1 MVNPLQSLRL
11 PLGHPLV
18 EKLCDK
24 SLKDGVKFNEEIP
37 INFKKE
43 VLEEDKIK
51 FKQALRVLHAIV
63 NNETSLRYLSEE
75 NQKFIEDLA
84 QAKKIANE
92 QIEKTLEIVST
103 SDVDVDFEKFK
114 NLMLNV
120 DFVAVGLKSYSQSQL
135 LDLNG
140 GHWDLEVP
148 GLSKE
153 RVTFRFDNLPKDSSD
168 KEMDFYA
175 RSSLKDLNKGVVAID
190 FGTKSTTAS
199 YMDKMGTYRLLS
211 IGGLVDDASL
221 TKFENPTIMEFR
233 HKEKFITGYDA
244 LDHRPFTEKN
254 DIEVAQEAQKN
265 AAGVK
270 GNDLYRFFS
279 QLKQWAGADEKLN
292 FRDFKEDF
300 SLESFTNCTDFNPI
314 EIYAYYIGRCINNM
328 HNGVFLKYFLS
339 YPIKY
344 EKHQAE
350 KIRESFEKGLKKSL
364 PRHVFDDEKT
374 AKTFKVELRA
384 SEPCAYAISA
394 LKSYGFFKSD
404 KLDKSIYYGVF
415 DFGGGTTDFDFGK
428 WEKSANPKFLYKM
441 THFSSGG
448 DKYLGGE
455 NLLELLAWET
465 YAKNFQELKAKDVVI
480 AKPNYDRIDTQR
492 FGSFMQNSSGARLN
506 LQTIA
511 SQLRPFLE
519 NLDAN
524 IIEAIE
530 ENENFEIEGFE
541 KDLKAQL
548 LDRNGVETDCDLKVD
563 CKELLNLLKDKIN
576 EGVANFFAGF
586 SKVMAENII
595 EAIEENEN
603 FEIEGFEKDLKAQL
617 LDRNG
622 VETDCDLK
630 VDCKELLNLLKD
642 KINEGVANFFAGFSK
657 VMAENIDDQC
667 RAFHIFLGG
676 NASRSVLVKQAF
688 ENAKE
693 KQLKDYHQK
702 TSKDDFKFIIYEPL
716 GTEASDK
723 QILELT
729 GEDVSNTPAYLK
741 PTSKTGVAFGLL
753 ESRDKAKGIER
764 LSISSNPVFKYDL
777 GIEIEGKFHAKIHRD
792 SLKPNE
798 YQIFQTKEEWGGFDE
813 LEIRYSDKSLANTNT
828 LNIQDTQ
835 MICIALEEVE
845 EVDVKVCCVDSQSIK
860 VGLFKDGQLIY
871 ESEVEKL

>member
-1 MVNPLQSLRL
+1 MVTPLQSLRL

-18 EKLCDK
+18 EKLCK
-24 SLKDGVKFNEEIP
+24 LSLNNKAAFNEEAA

-43 VLEEDKIK
+43 VSEEEKIK
-51 FKQALRVLHAIV
+51 FKQALWVLHAIV
-63 NNETSLRYLSEE
+63 NNETSLRYLSDE

-84 QAKKIANE
+84 RDKKITNE
-92 QIEKTLEIVST
+92 KIEKTLEIVSY

-114 NLMLNV
+114 ELMLNV
-120 DFVAVGLKSYSQSQL
+120 DNIAVGLKSYSQSQL

-148 GLSKE
+148 SAPKE
-153 RVTFRFDNLPKDSSD
+153 SVTFRFDNLDSNN
-168 KEMDFYA
+168 KEMNFYA

-199 YMDKMGTYRLLS
+199 YMDKNGEYRLLS

-221 TKFENPTIMEFR
+221 TKFENPTIVEFR
-233 HKEKFITGYDA
+233 HRKKFITEYNA
-244 LDHRPFTEKN
+244 LDHRPFTGHD
-254 DIEVAQEAQKN
+254 DIEVAHEAQKN
-265 AAGVK
+265 ASGVK

-279 QLKQWAGADEKLN
+279 KLKQWAGADEKQN
-292 FRDFKEDF
+292 FRDLIEDF

-328 HNGVFLKYFLS
+328 ENGVFLKYFLS

-350 KIRESFEKGLKKSL
+350 KIRESFERGLKKSL
-364 PRHVFDDEKT
+364 PRHVFEDEKT

-394 LKSYGFFKSD
+394 LKSYGFFKSE
-404 KLDKSIYYGVF
+404 KLDKPVYYGVF
-415 DFGGGTTDFDFGK
+415 DFGGGTTDSDFGK
-428 WEKSANPKFLYKM
+428 WEKSANPKFFYKM
-441 THFSSGG
+441 THFSSGR

-455 NLLELLAWET
+455 NLLELLAWEV
-465 YAKNFQELKAKDVVI
+465 YAKNFQELKAKDIVI

-492 FGSFMQNSSGARLN
+492 FGSFMQNSREARLN
-506 LQTIA
+506 LQEIA
-511 SQLRPFLE
+511 STLRPFLE
-519 NLDAN
+519 NLDAD

-530 ENENFEIEGFE
+530 ENENFEIKDFE
-541 KDLKAQL
+541 KDFKTML
-548 LDRNGVETDCDLKVD
+548 LDRNGVETECDLKVD
-563 CKELLNLLKDKIN
+563 CKELLNFLKDKI
-576 EGVANFFAGF
+576 
-586 SKVMAENII
+586 
-595 EAIEENEN
+595 
-603 FEIEGFEKDLKAQL
+603 D
-617 LDRNG
+617 D
-622 VETDCDLK
+622 
-630 VDCKELLNLLKD
+630 
-642 KINEGVANFFAGFSK
+642 GVANFFAGFSK

-693 KQLKDYHQK
+693 KQLKDYKQK
-702 TSKDDFKFIIYEPL
+702 TSKDDFTFIIYEPL
-716 GTEASDK
+716 GTEKSDK

-741 PTSKTGVAFGLL
+741 PTCKTGVAFGLL
-753 ESRDKAKGIER
+753 ESRPKAGGIER
-764 LSISSNPVFKYDL
+764 PSISSNPVFKYDL

-813 LEIRYSDKSLANTNT
+813 LEIRYSDKALANT

-835 MICIALEEVE
+835 MISIALEEVE

-871 ESEVEKL
+871 ESEAEKL

>member
-18 EKLCDK
+18 EKLCEL
-24 SLKDGVKFNEEIP
+24 SLKDGVVFNEKSKV
-37 INFKKE
+37 NFKEEVSKE
-43 VLEEDKIK
+43 DRTK
-51 FKQALRVLHAIV
+51 FERALRVLHAIV

-84 QAKKIANE
+84 QDKKITNE

-114 NLMLNV
+114 DLMLKV
-120 DFVAVGLKSYSQSQL
+120 DSIAVGLKSYSQSQL
-135 LDLNG
+135 LDLDG

-148 GLSKE
+148 SVPKE
-153 RVTFRFDNLPKDSSD
+153 SVTFRFDNLPKDKYD
-168 KEMDFYA
+168 KEVHFYA
-175 RSSLKDLNKGVVAID
+175 RSSLKDLNKQGVVAID
-190 FGTKSTTAS
+190 FGTKSTTAA
-199 YMDKMGTYRLLS
+199 YMDENGIYRLLS
-211 IGGLVDDASL
+211 IGGDEDAESL
-221 TKFENPTIMEFR
+221 EKYENPTIVEFR
-233 HKEKFITGYDA
+233 HKENFCNAYNA

-254 DIEVAQEAQKN
+254 DIEVAHEAQKN

-279 QLKQWAGADEKLN
+279 QLKQWAGADEKQN
-292 FRDFKEDF
+292 FRDLEKDF
-300 SLESFTNCTDFNPI
+300 SLESFTDCTDFNPI
-314 EIYAYYIGRCINNM
+314 EIYAYCIGRCINNM
-328 HNGVFLKYFLS
+328 ENGVFLKYFLS

-350 KIRESFEKGLKKSL
+350 KIRESFERGLKKSL
-364 PRHVFDDEKT
+364 PQHVFGDEKT
-374 AKTFKVELRA
+374 AKMFKVELRA

-394 LKSYGFFKSD
+394 LKSYGFFKSE
-404 KLDKSIYYGVF
+404 KLDKPVYYGVF

-428 WEKSANPKFLYKM
+428 WEKSANPKFAYKM

-455 NLLELLAWET
+455 NLLELLAFEA
-465 YAKNFQELKAKDVVI
+465 YAKNFQELKAKDIVI

-492 FGSFMQNSSGARLN
+492 FGSFMQNSREARLN
-506 LQTIA
+506 LQEIA

-519 NLDAN
+519 NLDAD

-530 ENENFEIEGFE
+530 ENENFEIENFE
-541 KDLKAQL
+541 KDFKAML
-548 LDRNGVETDCDLKVD
+548 LDRNGVET
-563 CKELLNLLKDKIN
+563 E
-576 EGVANFFAGF
+576 
-586 SKVMAENII
+586 
-595 EAIEENEN
+595 
-603 FEIEGFEKDLKAQL
+603 
-617 LDRNG
+617 
-622 VETDCDLK
+622 CDLK

-676 NASRSVLVKQAF
+676 NASRSLLVKQAF

-693 KQLKDYHQK
+693 KQLKDYQQK
-702 TSKDDFKFIIYEPL
+702 TSKDDFTFIIYEPL
-716 GTEASDK
+716 GTEKSDK

-741 PTSKTGVAFGLL
+741 PTCKTGVAFGLL

-764 LSISSNPVFKYDL
+764 PSISSNPVFKYDL

-828 LNIQDTQ
+828 LDIKDTQ
-835 MICIALEEVE
+835 MISIALEEVE

>member
-11 PLGHPLV
+11 PIGHPLV
-18 EKLCDK
+18 EKLCK
-24 SLKDGVKFNEEIP
+24 LSLKDGVAFNEEIP
-37 INFKKE
+37 IHFKDEVSKE
-43 VLEEDKIK
+43 DRTK

-63 NNETSLRYLSEE
+63 NNETSLRYLSDE

-84 QAKKIANE
+84 QDKKITNE
-92 QIEKTLEIVST
+92 KIEKTLEIVSY

-114 NLMLNV
+114 ELMLEV

-135 LDLNG
+135 LDLDG

-148 GLSKE
+148 SAPKE
-153 RVTFRFDNLPKDSSD
+153 SVTFRFDNLSKDPNG
-168 KEMDFYA
+168 KEENFYA
-175 RSSLKDLNKGVVAID
+175 RSSLKDLNKQGVVAID
-190 FGTKSTTAS
+190 FGTKSTTAA
-199 YMDKMGTYRLLS
+199 YMDNNGKYRLLS
-211 IGGLVDDASL
+211 IGGLVDDTSP

-233 HKEKFITGYDA
+233 HKENFRNAYNA

-254 DIEVAQEAQKN
+254 DMEVAHEAQKN
-265 AAGVK
+265 TIGVK

-279 QLKQWAGADEKLN
+279 QLKQWAGADEKQN
-292 FRDFKEDF
+292 FRDCEKDF
-300 SLESFTNCTDFNPI
+300 SLESFTNCTGFNPI

-350 KIRESFEKGLKKSL
+350 KIRESFERGLKKSL

-394 LKSYGFFKSD
+394 LKSYGFFKSE
-404 KLDKSIYYGVF
+404 KLDKPVYYGVF

-428 WEKSANPKFLYKM
+428 WEKSANPKFAYKM

-455 NLLELLAWET
+455 NLLELLAWEV
-465 YAKNFQELKAKDVVI
+465 YAKNFQELKAKDIVI

-492 FGSFMQNSSGARLN
+492 FGSFMQNSREARLN

-511 SQLRPFLE
+511 SKLRPFLE
-519 NLDAN
+519 NLDAD

-530 ENENFEIEGFE
+530 ENGKFEIKDFE
-541 KDLKAQL
+541 KDDIKAHL
-548 LDRNGVETDCDLKVD
+548 FDRNGVETKGETQLKVD
-563 CKELLNLLKDKIN
+563 CKELL
-576 EGVANFFAGF
+576 
-586 SKVMAENII
+586 S
-595 EAIEENEN
+595 
-603 FEIEGFEKDLKAQL
+603 
-617 LDRNG
+617 
-622 VETDCDLK
+622 
-630 VDCKELLNLLKD
+630 LLKD

-657 VMAENIDDQC
+657 VMAENIDNQC

-676 NASRSVLVKQAF
+676 NASRSLLVKQAF
-688 ENAKE
+688 EKAKE
-693 KQLKDYHQK
+693 NQLKDYKQK
-702 TSKDDFKFIIYEPL
+702 TSKNDFKFIIYEPL
-716 GTEASDK
+716 GTEKSDK

-741 PTSKTGVAFGLL
+741 PTCKTGVAFGLL
-753 ESRDKAKGIER
+753 ESRDKAKGIEMP
-764 LSISSNPVFKYDL
+764 SISSNPVFKYDL

-835 MICIALEEVE
+835 LISIALEEHE

-860 VGLFKDGQLIY
+860 VGLFKDDQLIY

>member
-18 EKLCDK
+18 EKLCELYLNNK
-24 SLKDGVKFNEEIP
+24 AAFNEKSKV
-37 INFKKE
+37 NFKEEVSKE
-43 VLEEDKIK
+43 DRTK
-51 FKQALRVLHAIV
+51 FEQALWVLHAIV
-63 NNETSLRYLSEE
+63 NNETSLRYLSDE

-84 QAKKIANE
+84 QAKKITNE
-92 QIEKTLEIVST
+92 KIEKTLEIVSY

-114 NLMLNV
+114 EFMLNV
-120 DFVAVGLKSYSQSQL
+120 DNVAVGLKSYSQSQL

-148 GLSKE
+148 SAPKE
-153 RVTFRFDNLPKDSSD
+153 SVTFRFDNLDSNN
-168 KEMDFYA
+168 KEMNFYA

-199 YMDKMGTYRLLS
+199 YMDKTGTYRLLS

-233 HKEKFITGYDA
+233 YKENFLNAYKA
-244 LDHRPFTEKN
+244 LDHRHFTEKN
-254 DIEVAQEAQKN
+254 DIEVAHEAQKN
-265 AAGVK
+265 AEGVK

-314 EIYAYYIGRCINNM
+314 EIYAYCIGRCINNM

-350 KIRESFEKGLKKSL
+350 KIRESFERGLKKSL
-364 PRHVFDDEKT
+364 PRHVFGDEKT

-394 LKSYGFFKSD
+394 LKSYGFFKSE
-404 KLDKSIYYGVF
+404 KLDKPVYYGVF
-415 DFGGGTTDFDFGK
+415 DFGGWTTDFDFGK
-428 WEKSANPKFLYKM
+428 WEKSANPKFAYKM

-455 NLLELLAWET
+455 NLLELLAWEV
-465 YAKNFQELKAKDVVI
+465 YAKNFQELKAKDIVI

-492 FGSFMQNSSGARLN
+492 FGSFMQNSREACLN

-511 SQLRPFLE
+511 SKLRPFLE
-519 NLDAN
+519 KLDAN

-530 ENENFEIEGFE
+530 EGEEFEIEGFE
-541 KDLKAQL
+541 KEFKIQL
-548 LDRNGVETDCDLKVD
+548 FDRNGEAKDTQLKVD
-563 CKELLNLLKDKIN
+563 CKELLNLLKDKI
-576 EGVANFFAGF
+576 E
-586 SKVMAENII
+586 
-595 EAIEENEN
+595 
-603 FEIEGFEKDLKAQL
+603 
-617 LDRNG
+617 
-622 VETDCDLK
+622 
-630 VDCKELLNLLKD
+630 
-642 KINEGVANFFAGFSK
+642 EGVANFFAGFSK

-676 NASRSVLVKQAF
+676 NASKSVLVKQAF

-693 KQLKDYHQK
+693 KQLKDYQQK
-702 TSKDDFKFIIYEPL
+702 TSKDDFAFIIYEPL
-716 GTEASDK
+716 GTEKSDK

-741 PTSKTGVAFGLL
+741 PTCKTGVAFGLL

-764 LSISSNPVFKYDL
+764 PSISSNPVFKYDL

-813 LEIRYSDKSLANTNT
+813 LEIRYSDKPLANTNT
-828 LNIQDTQ
+828 LNIHDTQ
-835 MICIALEEVE
+835 LIFIALEEHE

-860 VGLFKDGQLIY
+860 VGLFKDDQLIY

>member
-1 MVNPLQSLRL
+1 MVTPLQSLRL

-18 EKLCDK
+18 EKLCK
-24 SLKDGVKFNEEIP
+24 LSLKDGVAFNEKSKV
-37 INFKKE
+37 NFKKE
-43 VLEEDKIK
+43 VSEEDQTK
-51 FKQALRVLHAIV
+51 FKKALRVLHAIV
-63 NNETSLRYLSEE
+63 NNSTSSRYLSDD
-75 NQKFIEDLA
+75 NQKFLESLA
-84 QAKKIANE
+84 QAEKIANE

-103 SDVDVDFEKFK
+103 SDMDVDFEAFK
-114 NLMLNV
+114 ELMLNV
-120 DFVAVGLKSYSQSQL
+120 DNIAVGLKSYSQSQL

-148 GLSKE
+148 SLPKE
-153 RVTFRFDNLPKDSSD
+153 RVTFRFDNLPKDPD
-168 KEMDFYA
+168 NKEMDFYA
-175 RSSLKDLNKGVVAID
+175 CSSLKDLKKGVVAID

-199 YMDKMGTYRLLS
+199 YMDETGTYRLLS
-211 IGGLVDDASL
+211 IGGLVDDASP

-233 HKEKFITGYDA
+233 HRKKFITEYNA

-254 DIEVAQEAQKN
+254 DIEVAHEAQKS

-279 QLKQWAGADEKLN
+279 QLKQWAGADEKQN
-292 FRDFKEDF
+292 FRDLIEDF
-300 SLESFTNCTDFNPI
+300 PLESFTNCTDFNPI
-314 EIYAYYIGRCINNM
+314 EIYAYCIGRCINNM

-350 KIRESFEKGLKKSL
+350 KIRESFERGLKKSL

-374 AKTFKVELRA
+374 AKTFKVELKA

-394 LKSYGFFKSD
+394 LKSYGFFKSE
-404 KLDKSIYYGVF
+404 KLDKPVYYGVF

-428 WEKSANPKFLYKM
+428 WEKSTNPKFAYKM

-455 NLLELLAWET
+455 NLLELLAFEA
-465 YAKNFQELKAKDVVI
+465 YAKNFQELKAKDIVI

-492 FGSFMQNSSGARLN
+492 FGSFMQNSREARLN
-506 LQTIA
+506 LQAIA
-511 SQLRPFLE
+511 SNLRPFLE
-519 NLDAN
+519 NLDAD

-530 ENENFEIEGFE
+530 ENEEFSIEGFG
-541 KDLKAQL
+541 KDFKTMLF
-548 LDRNGVETDCDLKVD
+548 DRNGVET
-563 CKELLNLLKDKIN
+563 E
-576 EGVANFFAGF
+576 
-586 SKVMAENII
+586 
-595 EAIEENEN
+595 
-603 FEIEGFEKDLKAQL
+603 
-617 LDRNG
+617 
-622 VETDCDLK
+622 CDLK

-667 RAFHIFLGG
+667 KAFHIFLGG

-693 KQLKDYHQK
+693 KQLKDYKQK
-702 TSKDDFKFIIYEPL
+702 TSKDDFTFIIYEPL

-729 GEDVSNTPAYLK
+729 GEDVSKIPPYLK
-741 PTSKTGVAFGLL
+741 PTCKTGVAFGLL
-753 ESRDKAKGIER
+753 ESRPKAGGIER
-764 LSISSNPVFKYDL
+764 PSISSNPVFKYDL
-777 GIEIEGKFHAKIHRD
+777 GIEREGKFHAKIHRD

-835 MICIALEEVE
+835 MISIALEEVE

-860 VGLFKDGQLIY
+860 VGLFKDDQLIY
-871 ESEVEKL
+871 

>member
-1 MVNPLQSLRL
+1 MVKPLQSLRL

-18 EKLCDK
+18 EKLCDLF
-24 SLKDGVKFNEEIP
+24 LKDGVKFNEKSEP
-37 INFKKE
+37 IFKEE

-63 NNETSLRYLSEE
+63 NNETSLRYLSDE
-75 NQKFIEDLA
+75 NQKFLEDLA
-84 QAKKIANE
+84 QAKKITNE
-92 QIEKTLEIVST
+92 KIEKTLEIVSI
-103 SDVDVDFEKFK
+103 SDVDVDFEAFK
-114 NLMLNV
+114 KLMLNV
-120 DFVAVGLKSYSQSQL
+120 DNTAVGLKSYSQSQL
-135 LDLNG
+135 LDLDG
-140 GHWDLEVP
+140 GHWDLEAP
-148 GLSKE
+148 SAPKE
-153 RVTFRFDNLPKDSSD
+153 SVTFRFDNLDPNS
-168 KEMDFYA
+168 KEMNFYA
-175 RSSLKDLNKGVVAID
+175 HSSLKDLNKGVVAID

-199 YMDKMGTYRLLS
+199 YMNETGTYRLLS

-221 TKFENPTIMEFR
+221 TKFENPTIVEFR
-233 HKEKFITGYDA
+233 HRKKFITGYDA
-244 LDHRPFTEKN
+244 LKHRPFTERN
-254 DIEVAQEAQKN
+254 DIEVAHEAQKN
-265 AAGVK
+265 TAGVK

-279 QLKQWAGADEKLN
+279 KLKQWAGADEKQN
-292 FRDFKEDF
+292 FRDLIEDF
-300 SLESFTNCTDFNPI
+300 SLESFTDCTDFNPI

-350 KIRESFEKGLKKSL
+350 KIRESFERGLKKSL
-364 PRHVFDDEKT
+364 PRHVFEDEKT

-384 SEPCAYAISA
+384 SEPCAYAIST
-394 LKSYGFFKSD
+394 LKSYGFFKSE
-404 KLDKSIYYGVF
+404 KLDKPIYYGVF

-428 WEKSANPKFLYKM
+428 WEKSASPKFLYKM

-465 YAKNFQELKAKDVVI
+465 YAKNFQTLKEKDIVI

-530 ENENFEIEGFE
+530 ENEEFEIKDFE
-541 KDLKAQL
+541 KDFKTML
-548 LDRNGVETDCDLKVD
+548 LDRDGEDITEIVLKVD
-563 CKELLNLLKDKIN
+563 CKELL
-576 EGVANFFAGF
+576 
-586 SKVMAENII
+586 S
-595 EAIEENEN
+595 
-603 FEIEGFEKDLKAQL
+603 
-617 LDRNG
+617 
-622 VETDCDLK
+622 
-630 VDCKELLNLLKD
+630 LLKD

-676 NASRSVLVKQAF
+676 NASRSALVKQAF

-693 KQLKDYHQK
+693 KQLKDYQQK
-702 TSKDDFKFIIYEPL
+702 TSKNDFKFIIYESL

-741 PTSKTGVAFGLL
+741 PTCKTGVAFGLL
-753 ESRDKAKGIER
+753 ESRDKAKGIEMP
-764 LSISSNPVFKYDL
+764 SISSNPVFKYDL

-813 LEIRYSDKSLANTNT
+813 LEIRYSDKALANTNT
-828 LNIQDTQ
+828 LDIKDTQ
-835 MICIALEEVE
+835 MVSIVLEEHE

-860 VGLFKDGQLIY
+860 VGLFKDDQLIY

>member
-1 MVNPLQSLRL
+1 MVKEKSLEL

-18 EKLCDK
+18 EKLCDR
-24 SLKDGVKFNEEIP
+24 SLKDEVAFNEEIP
-37 INFKKE
+37 IHFKEEVSKE
-43 VLEEDKIK
+43 DRTK
-51 FKQALRVLHAIV
+51 FEQALRVLHAIV
-63 NNETSLRYLSEE
+63 NNETSLRYLSDE

-84 QAKKIANE
+84 QDKKITNE
-92 QIEKTLEIVST
+92 KIEKTLEIVSY
-103 SDVDVDFEKFK
+103 SDVDVDFEAFK
-114 NLMLNV
+114 ELMLNV
-120 DFVAVGLKSYSQSQL
+120 DSVAVGLKSYSQSQL

-148 GLSKE
+148 SAPKE
-153 RVTFRFDNLPKDSSD
+153 SVTFRLDNLPKNEKN
-168 KEMDFYA
+168 KEMNFYA

-190 FGTKSTTAS
+190 FGTKSTTAA
-199 YMDKMGTYRLLS
+199 YMDNNGEYRLLS
-211 IGGLVDDASL
+211 IGGLVDDTSL
-221 TKFENPTIMEFR
+221 AKFENPTIMEFR
-233 HKEKFITGYDA
+233 HIKKFITEYNA
-244 LDHRPFTEKN
+244 LDHRPFTEHN
-254 DIEVAQEAQKN
+254 DIKVAHEAQKN
-265 AAGVK
+265 AEGVK

-279 QLKQWAGADEKLN
+279 KLKQWAGADEKQN
-292 FRDFKEDF
+292 FRDLEEDF
-300 SLESFTNCTDFNPI
+300 SLESFTDCTDFNPI

-328 HNGVFLKYFLS
+328 ENGVFLKYFLS

-394 LKSYGFFKSD
+394 LKSYGFFKSE
-404 KLDKSIYYGVF
+404 KLDKPVYYGVF

-428 WEKSANPKFLYKM
+428 WEKSASPKFAYKM

-455 NLLELLAWET
+455 NLLELLAFEA
-465 YAKNFQELKAKDVVI
+465 YAKNFQTLKEKDIVI
-480 AKPNYDRIDTQR
+480 TKPNYDRIDTQR
-492 FGSFMQNSSGARLN
+492 FGSFMQNSREVRLN

-511 SQLRPFLE
+511 STLRPFLE
-519 NLDAN
+519 NLDAD

-530 ENENFEIEGFE
+530 ENEEFEIEGFE
-541 KDLKAQL
+541 KDFKTML
-548 LDRNGVETDCDLKVD
+548 LDRNGVETECDLKVD
-563 CKELLNLLKDKIN
+563 CKELL
-576 EGVANFFAGF
+576 
-586 SKVMAENII
+586 S
-595 EAIEENEN
+595 
-603 FEIEGFEKDLKAQL
+603 
-617 LDRNG
+617 
-622 VETDCDLK
+622 
-630 VDCKELLNLLKD
+630 LLKD

-676 NASRSVLVKQAF
+676 NASRSLLVKQAF

-693 KQLKDYHQK
+693 KQLKDYNQK
-702 TSKDDFKFIIYEPL
+702 TSKDDFTFILYEPL
-716 GTEASDK
+716 GTEKSDK
-723 QILELT
+723 QILEFT
-729 GEDVSNTPAYLK
+729 GEDVSKIPPYLK
-741 PTSKTGVAFGLL
+741 PTCKTGVAFGLL
-753 ESRDKAKGIER
+753 ESRPKAGGIER
-764 LSISSNPVFKYDL
+764 PSISSNPVFKYDL

-835 MICIALEEVE
+835 LISIALEEVE

-860 VGLFKDGQLIY
+860 VGLFKDDQLIY

>member
-11 PLGHPLV
+11 PLGHPLI
-18 EKLCDK
+18 EKLCK
-24 SLKDGVKFNEEIP
+24 LSLNNKDAFNEKSKV
-37 INFKKE
+37 NFKEE
-43 VLEEDKIK
+43 VSDEDKIK

-63 NNETSLRYLSEE
+63 NNEDSLRYPSDE

-84 QAKKIANE
+84 RDKKITNE
-92 QIEKTLEIVST
+92 KIEKTLEIVSY

-114 NLMLNV
+114 EFMLNV
-120 DFVAVGLKSYSQSQL
+120 DSVAVGLKSYSQSQL
-135 LDLNG
+135 LDLDG

-148 GLSKE
+148 SAPKE
-153 RVTFRFDNLPKDSSD
+153 SVTFRFDNLDSNN
-168 KEMDFYA
+168 KEMHFYA

-199 YMDKMGTYRLLS
+199 YMDKTGTYRLLS
-211 IGGLVDDASL
+211 IGGLVDDASP

-233 HKEKFITGYDA
+233 HRKKFITEYDA
-244 LDHRPFTEKN
+244 LDHRPFTEKD
-254 DIEVAQEAQKN
+254 DIEVAHEAQKN
-265 AAGVK
+265 AKGVK

-279 QLKQWAGADEKLN
+279 QLKQWAGADEKQN
-292 FRDFKEDF
+292 FRDLEKDF

-328 HNGVFLKYFLS
+328 ENGVFLKYFLS

-350 KIRESFEKGLKKSL
+350 KIRESFERGLKKSL

-374 AKTFKVELRA
+374 AKMFKVELRA

-394 LKSYGFFKSD
+394 LKSYGFFKSE
-404 KLDKSIYYGVF
+404 KLDKPVYYGVF

-428 WEKSANPKFLYKM
+428 WEKSASPKFLYKM

-455 NLLELLAWET
+455 NLLELLAFEA
-465 YAKNFQELKAKDVVI
+465 YAKNFQELKAKDIVI

-492 FGSFMQNSSGARLN
+492 FGSFMQNSSGVRLN
-506 LQTIA
+506 LQEIA
-511 SQLRPFLE
+511 SKLRPFLE
-519 NLDAN
+519 NLDAD

-530 ENENFEIEGFE
+530 ENENFEIENFE
-541 KDLKAQL
+541 KDFKTML
-548 LDRNGVETDCDLKVD
+548 LDRNGAETECDLKVD
-563 CKELLNLLKDKIN
+563 YKELLNLLKGKI
-576 EGVANFFAGF
+576 
-586 SKVMAENII
+586 
-595 EAIEENEN
+595 
-603 FEIEGFEKDLKAQL
+603 D
-617 LDRNG
+617 D
-622 VETDCDLK
+622 
-630 VDCKELLNLLKD
+630 
-642 KINEGVANFFAGFSK
+642 GVANFFAGFSK

-693 KQLKDYHQK
+693 KQLKDYQQK
-702 TSKDDFKFIIYEPL
+702 TSKDDFTFIIYEPL
-716 GTEASDK
+716 GTEKSDK
-723 QILELT
+723 QILDLT

-741 PTSKTGVAFGLL
+741 PTCKTGVAFGLL
-753 ESRDKAKGIER
+753 ESRNKTQGIEMP
-764 LSISSNPVFKYDL
+764 SISSNPVFKYDL

-813 LEIRYSDKSLANTNT
+813 LEIRYSDKALANTNT
-828 LNIQDTQ
+828 LDIQDTQ
-835 MICIALEEVE
+835 MISIALEEVE

-860 VGLFKDGQLIY
+860 VGLFKDDQLIY

>member
-1 MVNPLQSLRL
+1 MVKEKSLEL

-18 EKLCDK
+18 EKLCDR
-24 SLKDGVKFNEEIP
+24 SLKDGVKFNEKSKP
-37 INFKKE
+37 DFKKE
-43 VLEEDKIK
+43 VPEEDKIK
-51 FKQALRVLHAIV
+51 FKQALRVLHAIA
-63 NNETSLRYLSEE
+63 NNEASLRYLSDD
-75 NQKFIEDLA
+75 NQKFLENLA
-84 QAKKIANE
+84 QAEKIANE
-92 QIEKTLEIVST
+92 QIEKTLEIVSI

-114 NLMLNV
+114 DLMLKV
-120 DFVAVGLKSYSQSQL
+120 DSIAVGVGIYSQSQL

-148 GLSKE
+148 SLSKE
-153 RVTFRFDNLPKDSSD
+153 RVTFRFDNLDPNG

-175 RSSLKDLNKGVVAID
+175 RSSLKDLKKGVVAID

-199 YMDKMGTYRLLS
+199 YMDETGTYRLLS
-211 IGGLVDDASL
+211 IGGNVDDANL

-233 HKEKFITGYDA
+233 HRGKFITEYDA
-244 LDHRPFTEKN
+244 LDHRPFTEHN
-254 DIEVAQEAQKN
+254 DIEVAHEAQKN
-265 AAGVK
+265 AEGVK

-279 QLKQWAGADEKLN
+279 QLKQWAGADEKQN
-292 FRDFKEDF
+292 FRDLIEDF
-300 SLESFTNCTDFNPI
+300 SLESFTNCTGFNPI
-314 EIYAYYIGRCINNM
+314 EIYAYCIGRCINNM

-350 KIRESFEKGLKKSL
+350 KIRESFERGLKKSL

-394 LKSYGFFKSD
+394 LKSYGFFKSE
-404 KLDKSIYYGVF
+404 KLDKPIYYGVF

-428 WEKSANPKFLYKM
+428 WEKSANPKFAYKM

-455 NLLELLAWET
+455 NLLELLAFEA
-465 YAKNFQELKAKDVVI
+465 YGQNFQTLKEKDIVI

-492 FGSFMQNSSGARLN
+492 FGSFMQNSREACLN

-511 SQLRPFLE
+511 SKLRPFLE
-519 NLDAN
+519 NLDAD

-530 ENENFEIEGFE
+530 ESEEFEIEGFE
-541 KDLKAQL
+541 KDFKTML
-548 LDRNGVETDCDLKVD
+548 LDRNGVETECDLKVD
-563 CKELLNLLKDKIN
+563 CKELLNFLKDKI
-576 EGVANFFAGF
+576 
-586 SKVMAENII
+586 
-595 EAIEENEN
+595 
-603 FEIEGFEKDLKAQL
+603 D
-617 LDRNG
+617 D
-622 VETDCDLK
+622 
-630 VDCKELLNLLKD
+630 
-642 KINEGVANFFAGFSK
+642 GVANFFAGFSK
-657 VMAENIDDQC
+657 VMAENIDDEC

-693 KQLKDYHQK
+693 KQLKDYKQK
-702 TSKDDFKFIIYEPL
+702 TSKDDFTFIIYEPL
-716 GTEASDK
+716 GTEKSDK

-741 PTSKTGVAFGLL
+741 PTCKTGVAFGLL
-753 ESRDKAKGIER
+753 ESRPKAGGIER
-764 LSISSNPVFKYDL
+764 PSIDSNPVFKYDL

-813 LEIRYSDKSLANTNT
+813 LEIRYSDKALANTNT

-835 MICIALEEVE
+835 MM
-845 EVDVKVCCVDSQSIK
+845 KK
-860 VGLFKDGQLIY
+860 WM
-871 ESEVEKL
+871 

>member
-1 MVNPLQSLRL
+1 MVTPLQSLRL

-18 EKLCDK
+18 EKLCEL
-24 SLKDGVKFNEEIP
+24 SLNNKAAFNE
-37 INFKKE
+37 KSGVSYKE
-43 VLEEDKIK
+43 EVSKEYRTK
-51 FKQALRVLHAIV
+51 FEQALRVLHAIV
-63 NNETSLRYLSEE
+63 NNETSLRYLSDE
-75 NQKFIEDLA
+75 NQKFIENLVQD
-84 QAKKIANE
+84 KKITNE

-114 NLMLNV
+114 ELMLNV

-140 GHWDLEVP
+140 GHWDLEAP
-148 GLSKE
+148 SAPKE
-153 RVTFRFDNLPKDSSD
+153 RVTFRFDNLPKDNNN

-199 YMDKMGTYRLLS
+199 YMDKTGTYRLLS

-221 TKFENPTIMEFR
+221 TKFENPTIVEFKR
-233 HKEKFITGYDA
+233 IKKFITEYNA

-254 DIEVAQEAQKN
+254 DIEVAHEAQKN

-279 QLKQWAGADEKLN
+279 KLKQWAGSDEKQN
-292 FRDFKEDF
+292 FRDLIEDF
-300 SLESFTNCTDFNPI
+300 PLESFTNCTDFNPI
-314 EIYAYYIGRCINNM
+314 EIYAYCIGRCINNM

-350 KIRESFEKGLKKSL
+350 KIRESFERGLKKSL
-364 PRHVFDDEKT
+364 PRHVFDNEKT
-374 AKTFKVELRA
+374 AKTFKVELKA

-394 LKSYGFFKSD
+394 LKSYGFFKSE
-404 KLDKSIYYGVF
+404 KLDKPVYYGVF

-428 WEKSANPKFLYKM
+428 WEKSANPKFAYKM

-455 NLLELLAWET
+455 NLLELLAFEA
-465 YAKNFQELKAKDVVI
+465 YGQNFQTLKEKDIVI

-492 FGSFMQNSSGARLN
+492 FGSFMQNSREARLN
-506 LQTIA
+506 LQEIA
-511 SQLRPFLE
+511 SKLRHFLE
-519 NLDAN
+519 NLDAD

-530 ENENFEIEGFE
+530 ENEEFNIEGFE
-541 KDLKAQL
+541 KDFKTML
-548 LDRNGVETDCDLKVD
+548 LDRNGVETECDLKVD
-563 CKELLNLLKDKIN
+563 CKELLSLLKGKI
-576 EGVANFFAGF
+576 
-586 SKVMAENII
+586 
-595 EAIEENEN
+595 
-603 FEIEGFEKDLKAQL
+603 D
-617 LDRNG
+617 D
-622 VETDCDLK
+622 
-630 VDCKELLNLLKD
+630 
-642 KINEGVANFFAGFSK
+642 GVANFFAGFSK
-657 VMAENIDDQC
+657 VMAENIDDEC

-693 KQLKDYHQK
+693 KQLKDYKQK
-702 TSKDDFKFIIYEPL
+702 TSKDDFTFIIYEPL
-716 GTEASDK
+716 GTEKSDK

-741 PTSKTGVAFGLL
+741 PTCKTGVAFGLL
-753 ESRDKAKGIER
+753 ESRPKAGGIEMP
-764 LSISSNPVFKYDL
+764 SISSNPVFKYDL

-798 YQIFQTKEEWGGFDE
+798 YQIFQTKEKWGGFDE
-813 LEIRYSDKSLANTNT
+813 LEIRYSDKALANTNT
-828 LNIQDTQ
+828 LSIQDTQ
-835 MICIALEEVE
+835 MISIVLEEHE

-860 VGLFKDGQLIY
+860 VGLFKDDQLIY

>member
-1 MVNPLQSLRL
+1 MVTPLKSLRL

-18 EKLCDK
+18 EKLCK
-24 SLKDGVKFNEEIP
+24 LSLKDGVAFNEEIP
-37 INFKKE
+37 INFKEEVSKE
-43 VLEEDKIK
+43 DRTK
-51 FKQALRVLHAIV
+51 FEQALRVLHAIV
-63 NNETSLRYLSEE
+63 NNETSLRYLSDE

-84 QAKKIANE
+84 QDKKITNE
-92 QIEKTLEIVST
+92 KIEKTLEIVSY
-103 SDVDVDFEKFK
+103 SGVDVDFEKFK
-114 NLMLNV
+114 ELMLKV
-120 DFVAVGLKSYSQSQL
+120 DNEAVGLKSYSQSQL
-135 LDLNG
+135 LDLDG
-140 GHWDLEVP
+140 WHWDLEAPSVP
-148 GLSKE
+148 KE
-153 RVTFRFDNLPKDSSD
+153 SVTFRLDNLPKNEKN
-168 KEMDFYA
+168 KEMNFYA

-199 YMDKMGTYRLLS
+199 YMDKTGTYRLLS
-211 IGGLVDDASL
+211 IGGNVDDASL

-233 HKEKFITGYDA
+233 HKEKFNTEYNA

-254 DIEVAQEAQKN
+254 DIEVAHEAQKN
-265 AAGVK
+265 AEGVK

-279 QLKQWAGADEKLN
+279 QLKQWAGADEKQN
-292 FRDFKEDF
+292 FKDFKEDF
-300 SLESFTNCTDFNPI
+300 PLESFTDCTDFNPI

-350 KIRESFEKGLKKSL
+350 KIRESFERGLKKSL

-394 LKSYGFFKSD
+394 LKSYGFFKSE
-404 KLDKSIYYGVF
+404 KLDKPVYYGVF

-428 WEKSANPKFLYKM
+428 WEKSTSPKFLYKM

-455 NLLELLAWET
+455 NLLELLAFEA
-465 YAKNFQELKAKDVVI
+465 YAKNFQELKAKDIVI

-492 FGSFMQNSSGARLN
+492 FGSFMQNSREARLN

-511 SQLRPFLE
+511 SKLRPFLE
-519 NLDAN
+519 NLDAD

-530 ENENFEIEGFE
+530 ENENFEIENFE
-541 KDLKAQL
+541 KDFKTML
-548 LDRNGVETDCDLKVD
+548 LDRNGVET
-563 CKELLNLLKDKIN
+563 E
-576 EGVANFFAGF
+576 
-586 SKVMAENII
+586 
-595 EAIEENEN
+595 
-603 FEIEGFEKDLKAQL
+603 
-617 LDRNG
+617 
-622 VETDCDLK
+622 CDLK

-693 KQLKDYHQK
+693 KQLKDYKQK
-702 TSKDDFKFIIYEPL
+702 TSKDDFTFIIYEPL
-716 GTEASDK
+716 GTEKSDK

-729 GEDVSNTPAYLK
+729 GEDVSNTPTYLK
-741 PTSKTGVAFGLL
+741 PTCKTGVAFGLL

-764 LSISSNPVFKYDL
+764 PSISSNPVFKYDL

-813 LEIRYSDKSLANTNT
+813 LEIRYSDKALANTNT
-828 LNIQDTQ
+828 LDIEDTQ
-835 MICIALEEVE
+835 LIFIALEEHE

>member
-1 MVNPLQSLRL
+1 MVKPLQSLRL

-18 EKLCDK
+18 EKLCNL
-24 SLKDGVKFNEEIP
+24 SLKDGVKFNEKSEP
-37 INFKKE
+37 IFKEE
-43 VLEEDKIK
+43 VSEEDKIK
-51 FKQALRVLHAIV
+51 FKQALRVFHAIV
-63 NNETSLRYLSEE
+63 NNETSLRYLSDD
-75 NQKFIEDLA
+75 NQKFLEDLA
-84 QAKKIANE
+84 QAKKITNE
-92 QIEKTLEIVST
+92 QIEKALEIVST
-103 SDVDVDFEKFK
+103 SDVDVDFEKLK
-114 NLMLNV
+114 KLMLKV
-120 DFVAVGLKSYSQSQL
+120 DSVAVGLKSYSQSQL
-135 LDLNG
+135 LDLDG
-140 GHWDLEVP
+140 GHWDLEAP
-148 GLSKE
+148 STPKE
-153 RVTFRFDNLPKDSSD
+153 RVTFRFDNLDPNG
-168 KEMDFYA
+168 KEMHFYA

-199 YMDKMGTYRLLS
+199 YMDETGTYRLLS

-233 HKEKFITGYDA
+233 HIKKFITEYDA

-254 DIEVAQEAQKN
+254 DIEVAHEAQKN
-265 AAGVK
+265 ASGVK

-279 QLKQWAGADEKLN
+279 KLKQWAGADEKQN
-292 FRDFKEDF
+292 FRDLEEDF
-300 SLESFTNCTDFNPI
+300 SLESFTNCTGFNPI
-314 EIYAYYIGRCINNM
+314 EIYAYYISRCINNM

-350 KIRESFEKGLKKSL
+350 KIRESFEKGLRKSL
-364 PRHVFDDEKT
+364 PRHVFDDDKT
-374 AKTFKVELRA
+374 AKNFKVELRA
-384 SEPCAYAISA
+384 SESCAYAISA
-394 LKSYGFFKSD
+394 LKSYGFDKTA
-404 KLDKSIYYGVF
+404 KLDKPIYYGVF

-428 WEKSANPKFLYKM
+428 WEKSANPKFFYKM

-455 NLLELLAWET
+455 NLLELLAWEA
-465 YAKNFQELKAKDVVI
+465 YAKNFQELKAKDIII

-541 KDLKAQL
+541 KDLRAQL
-548 LDRNGVETDCDLKVD
+548 LDRNGVETECDLQVD
-563 CKELLNLLKDKIN
+563 CKELLSLLKGKI
-576 EGVANFFAGF
+576 
-586 SKVMAENII
+586 
-595 EAIEENEN
+595 
-603 FEIEGFEKDLKAQL
+603 D
-617 LDRNG
+617 
-622 VETDCDLK
+622 
-630 VDCKELLNLLKD
+630 
-642 KINEGVANFFAGFSK
+642 EGVANFFAGFSK
-657 VMAENIDDQC
+657 VMAENIDPQC
-667 RAFHIFLGG
+667 NEFHIFLGG
-676 NASRSVLVKQAF
+676 NASRSALVKQAF

-693 KQLKDYHQK
+693 KQFKDYQQK
-702 TSKDDFKFIIYEPL
+702 TSKNDFKFIIYEPL
-716 GTEASDK
+716 GTEKSDK

-741 PTSKTGVAFGLL
+741 PTCKTGVAFGLL
-753 ESRDKAKGIER
+753 ESRDRAKGIER
-764 LSISSNPVFKYDL
+764 PSISSNPVFKYDL

-828 LNIQDTQ
+828 LDIKDTQ
-835 MICIALEEVE
+835 MISIALEEIE

>member
-1 MVNPLQSLRL
+1 MVKPLQSLEL

-18 EKLCDK
+18 EKLCDR
-24 SLKDGVKFNEEIP
+24 SLKDGVKFNEKSEP
-37 INFKKE
+37 NFKKE
-43 VLEEDKIK
+43 VLEEYRTK
-51 FKQALRVLHAIV
+51 FKQALRVLHVIV
-63 NNETSLRYLSEE
+63 NNETSLRYLSDD
-75 NQKFIEDLA
+75 NQKFLEDLA
-84 QAKKIANE
+84 QAKKITNE
-92 QIEKTLEIVST
+92 QIEKTLDIVSI

-114 NLMLNV
+114 ELMLNV
-120 DFVAVGLKSYSQSQL
+120 DNIAAGLKSYSQSQL

-148 GLSKE
+148 SAPKE
-153 RVTFRFDNLPKDSSD
+153 RVTFRFDNLDPNG
-168 KEMDFYA
+168 KEMHFYA

-199 YMDKMGTYRLLS
+199 YMDETGTYRLLS
-211 IGGLVDDASL
+211 IGGLADDASP

-233 HKEKFITGYDA
+233 CKENFLNAYKA
-244 LDHRPFTEKN
+244 LDYRPFTGHN
-254 DIEVAQEAQKN
+254 DVEVAHEAQKN

-279 QLKQWAGADEKLN
+279 KLKQWAGADEKQN
-292 FRDFKEDF
+292 FRDLFEDF
-300 SLESFTNCTDFNPI
+300 SLESFTHCTDFNPI

-394 LKSYGFFKSD
+394 LKSYGFFKSE
-404 KLDKSIYYGVF
+404 KLDKPVYYGVF

-428 WEKSANPKFLYKM
+428 WEKSASLKFAYKM

-492 FGSFMQNSSGARLN
+492 FGSFMQNSREARLN

-511 SQLRPFLE
+511 SKLRPFLE

-530 ENENFEIEGFE
+530 ENEKFEIEDFK
-541 KDLKAQL
+541 KDDIKAQL
-548 LDRNGVETDCDLKVD
+548 FDRNEVET
-563 CKELLNLLKDKIN
+563 
-576 EGVANFFAGF
+576 
-586 SKVMAENII
+586 
-595 EAIEENEN
+595 
-603 FEIEGFEKDLKAQL
+603 EIGLQ
-617 LDRNG
+617 
-622 VETDCDLK
+622 

-676 NASRSVLVKQAF
+676 NASKSVLVKQAF

-693 KQLKDYHQK
+693 KQLKDYKQK

-741 PTSKTGVAFGLL
+741 PTCKTGVAFGLL
-753 ESRDKAKGIER
+753 ESRDKPNGIER
-764 LSISSNPVFKYDL
+764 PSISSNPVFKYDL

-828 LNIQDTQ
+828 LDIQDTQ